1 MMNIPYNL
9 RCSVVLG
16 LLAILAVAPQA
27 AAEDPPPI
35 CAVVEI
41 GADRPSSVVFVDG
54 FERGDQSLWGDPV
67 PAFSAT
73 EILDVTLEVGLD
85 KDLPGIHLL
94 ELSLTTPN
102 GHLYQVL
109 TAPVSSQPELGR
121 TQIRVTGF
129 PYPLEVAPLR
139 TEKFESSVRSSTTLR
154 LPVAG
159 TPIVTHSLYG
169 LWQVEV
175 RMDGVAATC
184 GGTARFILVQ

>member
-1 MMNIPYNL
+1 MNTPHNRPFGFAVGPY
-9 RCSVVLG
+9 
-16 LLAILAVAPQA
+16 IFLAVASPVA
-27 AAEDPPPI
+27 ADDPAAV
-35 CAVVEI
+35 CAVIEV

-85 KDLPGIHLL
+85 QDLPGIHLL
-94 ELSLTTPN
+94 ELSLTTPT

-139 TEKFESSVRSSTTLR
+139 VEKFESSVRSSTTLR

-175 RMDGVAATC
+175 RMDGVATTC